1 MEVTNKGSKAGG
13 YLTNVVGK
21 SFENKTNNEH
31 FLLLI
36 GFQKKEING
45 NHSLDSKHPKYGY
58 YLEKKYR
65 DKTIVYVLQ
74 TGFKIYMKEHY
85 NIDMFRCPD
94 EAYIITYK
102 KRKCIDIKIIEKKA
116 QNVDGSVE
124 TKLWAGNSLKREYEM
139 VLGDKFKVEYAYTLS
154 SYLENKLESD
164 DYKYYILSQILN
176 ESNIKIFYGD
186 SDNYISQINDWIGT

>member
-1 MEVTNKGSKAGG
+1 MELINKGSKAGG

-21 SFENKTNNEH
+21 YFENKTNNEH

-36 GFQKKEING
+36 GFQKKEIN
-45 NHSLDSKHPKYGY
+45 DAKHGY

-65 DKTIVYVLQ
+65 DKTIIYVLQ

-102 KRKCIDIKIIEKKA
+102 RKKPINVKIIEKKA

-139 VLGDKFKVEYAYTLS
+139 VLGDKFSVDYAYTLS
-154 SYLENKLESD
+154 SYLENKLKSD
-164 DYKYYILSQILN
+164 DYKYYILTQILN
-176 ESNIKIFYGD
+176 ESNINIFYGEA
-186 SDNYISQINDWIGT
+186 DNYISEINDWIGT